1 MLLGDLK
8 LIIPHA
14 ECIDLH
20 QYLRQLLT
28 GKGGYNVRFG
38 SKADICS
45 AQADVCFTPNSNRE
59 SRHPQRVMSALPPIA
74 TAKADMSLA
83 SCPLFPR
90 KQTCAVQDAM
100 SALGQKRTSR
110 APSDF
115 RRTERYEAE

>member
-20 QYLRQLLT
+20 EYLRQLLT

-45 AQADVCFTPNSNRE
+45 AQADVCFTPNSDHE
-59 SRHPQRVMSALPPIA
+59 SRHPQAVMSALPL
-74 TAKADMSLA
+74 KADM
-83 SCPLFPR
+83 C
-90 KQTCAVQDAM
+90 
-100 SALGQKRTSR
+100 SAHTYVRFGPIADIAPGLVR
-110 APSDF
+110 A
-115 RRTERYEAE
+115 